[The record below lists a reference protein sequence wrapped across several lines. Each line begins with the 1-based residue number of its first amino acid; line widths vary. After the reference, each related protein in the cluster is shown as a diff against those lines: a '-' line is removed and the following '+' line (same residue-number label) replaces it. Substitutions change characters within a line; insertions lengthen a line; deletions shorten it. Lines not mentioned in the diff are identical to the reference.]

1 MTLDNNQRF
10 VYCGIGDKGDTN
22 LVIFFMDKT
31 ARITIAHILDLT
43 INWLLVGLTFFIPF
57 FFLSMTGEMFFVN
70 KHLLLFATL
79 SLALILWAATFIV
92 RRKVTIT
99 VSPALL
105 PVALLA
111 IFSVASVL
119 VAKSSLPE
127 ALVGRSGL
135 AIALFLFVLIGSS
148 RPSGVARWLTTTMI
162 LSSALLALWT
172 VLSFTGLSELILP
185 YTISGKTFTPTGSMN
200 ALVVLLVG
208 TLPLVVNRIRTTPRE
223 QALKKLTLVSAA
235 TVVLAGAIIAG
246 FLIFPGQ
253 ESAPARMPMSVGWQ
267 IAVETLKQQPFFGVG
282 TGNYLSAYTRFRPI
296 TTNNSTLW
304 NQRFQQAPNE
314 FFHQFTENGLL
325 GLMALLFLVWK
336 LYGLFQLS
344 GQPRTP
350 EPAQKEAD
358 GWIATSLTVVIL
370 SLLLF
375 PLNVITV
382 VELSVFSIILIL
394 ELKASQAARAQIYDA
409 TVGLVA
415 LREGLVQVDKTYPAP
430 ALPGVSGIQA
440 ALSGLHLGHGEKST
454 NFLSWIIALPLF
466 AAAGFSLFLVS
477 RAWAAEITY
486 KQALD
491 AIAKNNG
498 TLAYNKLIQTLTINP
513 LFDTYHRQYADI
525 NLRLANSL
533 AAQPK
538 LSDADRANVGQLVQ
552 QAIREAK
559 VAAQLNP
566 TDVRNWEAL
575 AVIYRAIINVADGA
589 RDWTV
594 IAYSEAIRL
603 DPYNPLLRLDLGGV
617 FYNSKDWENAIRSF
631 QAATSLKPDFANGYY
646 NQALAYEQDN
656 RPKEAL
662 RAIQATVQNLDTNS
676 PDYAVA
682 QQKLEELTKKA
693 QQALKSE
700 PATTAATGINQEE
713 RLSAPQPIPTPLP
726 GANRVKLSQQEAPPP
741 TATPTPPSVGE
752 LSPTPTV
759 GQ

>member
-1 MTLDNNQRF
+1 MDN
-10 VYCGIGDKGDTN
+10 
-22 LVIFFMDKT
+22 T
-31 ARITIAHILDLT
+31 ARTTIASILDLT
-43 INWLLVGLTFFIPF
+43 INWLLVGLTFVIPF
-57 FFLSMTGEMFFVN
+57 FFLSATGEIFFVN
-70 KHLLLFATL
+70 KHLLLFAGL
-79 SLALILWAATFIV
+79 SLALILWAATFLV

-148 RPSGVARWLTTTMI
+148 RPSGVARWLTTAMI

-172 VLSFTGLSELILP
+172 VMSFTGLSELILP
-185 YTISGKTFTPTGSMN
+185 YTISGKTFTPTGSMS

-208 TLPLVVNRIRTTPRE
+208 TLPLVVNRIRAVTRE
-223 QALKKLTLVSAA
+223 QVLKKLTLVGAA

-296 TTNNSTLW
+296 TTNNSFLW

-314 FFHQFTENGLL
+314 FFHQFTESGLL

-336 LYGLFQLS
+336 LYGLVAPKIA
-344 GQPRTP
+344 G
-350 EPAQKEAD
+350 

-375 PLNVITV
+375 PFNVITV
-382 VELSVFSIILIL
+382 VELAAFCTILIL
-394 ELKASQAARAQIYDA
+394 ELKAAQAARAQIYDA

-430 ALPGVSGIQA
+430 TPAGVSGIQA

-700 PATTAATGINQEE
+700 PAATTAGGANQQE

-726 GANRVKLSQQEAPPP
+726 GANRVKLSEQEAPPP
-741 TATPTPPSVGE
+741 TATPTPPSASG
-752 LSPTPTV
+752 LTPTIAP
-759 GQ
+759 